1 MTVNV
6 NSVLRT
12 THHQEVPT
20 VRGHA
25 PHSPPPEQPHPARV
39 SPRRRGRLVTLAA
52 AGIAAAVVGLFTM
65 TVATG
70 TASAADNPYQRGPD
84 PTRSSVASVNGPFA
98 NTSVAVP
105 TGYGFNG
112 GRIYY
117 PTDTSQGTF
126 GAIAIS
132 PGYTAL
138 FSVELAWMGPWLAS
152 HGFVVI
158 GIETNSRNDFD
169 TARGTQL
176 LAALDYLVQQSPV
189 RDRID
194 PNRLAVSG
202 HSMGGGGALSAA
214 LRRPA
219 LKAAVGI
226 APYSPSSNLANDR
239 VPTMVFA
246 GQADTVVTPSYA
258 TGLYNSLPTTTESAY
273 LEVAGAD
280 HGFMV
285 GRSNP
290 VLIRTMLPF
299 LKMFVDNDAR
309 YSQFLCPLAD
319 NNGVVSYRSTCPLL
333 PSTPT
338 TPPPTP
344 SDTPPPTPSQTPT
357 GSPTGNPPGAASLI
371 VGAQSNRCL
380 DVPNASRANGTR
392 VQLWDCNRQANQS
405 WTYTSNKQLRV
416 YGDMCLDAAGSG
428 NGAAVQ
434 IYGCHSQSNQQ
445 WNVNA
450 NGTISSAQ
458 SGRCLDV
465 WSTANGAQVQLY
477 DCHGQTNQ
485 RFTLTPLT

>member
-1 MTVNV
+1 M
-6 NSVLRT
+6 
-12 THHQEVPT
+12 
-20 VRGHA
+20 RGQAYH
-25 PHSPPPEQPHPARV
+25 PPPPERTHAATAHPG
-39 SPRRRGRLVTLAA
+39 RRGRLVKLAA
-52 AGIAAAVVGLFTM
+52 AGVAAAVAGLLTM
-65 TVATG
+65 TVASG
-70 TASAADNPYQRGPD
+70 SASAADNPYQRGPD
-84 PTRSSVASVNGPFA
+84 PTRSSVAAVNGPFA

-176 LAALDYLVQQSPV
+176 LAALDYLTQQSPV
-189 RDRID
+189 RDRVD

-214 LRRPA
+214 IRRSS
-219 LKAAVGI
+219 LKAVVGI

-258 TGLYNSLPTTTESAY
+258 TGLYNSLPATTESAY

-319 NNGVVSYRSTCPLL
+319 NSGVVSYRSTCPLL
-333 PSTPT
+333 PTTPT

-344 SDTPPPTPSQTPT
+344 SDTPPPTPSGTPT
-357 GSPTGNPPGAASLI
+357 TPPTTGPPGTASLV
-371 VGAQSNRCL
+371 VGAQSGRCL

-392 VQLWDCNRQANQS
+392 VQLWDCNRQANQQ
-405 WTYTSNKQLRV
+405 WTYTSTRQLRV

-434 IYGCHSQSNQQ
+434 IYGCHGQPNQQ
-445 WNVNA
+445 WTVNA
-450 NGTISSAQ
+450 NGTISGVQ

-485 RFTLTPLT
+485 RFTLTPVA

>member
-1 MTVNV
+1 M
-6 NSVLRT
+6 
-12 THHQEVPT
+12 
-20 VRGHA
+20 
-25 PHSPPPEQPHPARV
+25 
-39 SPRRRGRLVTLAA
+39 RGRLAKLAA
-52 AGIAAAVVGLFTM
+52 AGIAAAVGLFTIA
-65 TVATG
+65 VATG
-70 TASAADNPYQRGPD
+70 SASAADNPYQRGPD
-84 PTRSSVASVNGPFA
+84 PTRASVASENGPFA

-176 LAALDYLVQQSPV
+176 LAALDYLTQQSPV
-189 RDRID
+189 RDRVD
-194 PNRLAVSG
+194 SSRLAVAG

-214 LRRPA
+214 MRRSS

-226 APYSPSSNLANDR
+226 APYSPSSNLATDR
-239 VPTMVFA
+239 VPTMVFS

-299 LKMFVDNDAR
+299 LKIFVDNDAR
-309 YSQFLCPLAD
+309 YSQFLCPLLD
-319 NNGVVSYRSTCPLL
+319 TSGVVTYRSTCPLL
-333 PSTPT
+333 PTPPTSPTATPTTTPT
-338 TPPPTP
+338 TPPPT
-344 SDTPPPTPSQTPT
+344 S
-357 GSPTGNPPGAASLI
+357 PPGTASQL
-371 VGAQSNRCL
+371 VGAQSGRCV

-392 VQLWDCNRQANQS
+392 VQLWDCNRQSNQS
-405 WTYTSNKQLRV
+405 WTYTSTKQLQV
-416 YGDMCLDAAGSG
+416 YGDMCLDAAGTG

-434 IYGCHSQSNQQ
+434 IYGCHGQANQQ
-445 WNVNA
+445 WNVNS
-450 NGTISSAQ
+450 NGTISNVQ

-465 WSTANGAQVQLY
+465 WSTANGAQIQLY

-485 RFTLTPLT
+485 RFNLTPLA

>member
-1 MTVNV
+1 MRRPADHPPT
-6 NSVLRT
+6 SGDSPADRTSLR
-12 THHQEVPT
+12 
-20 VRGHA
+20 
-25 PHSPPPEQPHPARV
+25 S
-39 SPRRRGRLVTLAA
+39 RGRLLKLAA
-52 AGIAAAVVGLFTM
+52 AGLAAAVGLFTM

-70 TASAADNPYQRGPD
+70 SASAADNPYQRGPD
-84 PTRSSVASVNGPFA
+84 PTAASVTAVNGPFA
-98 NTSVAVP
+98 NTSVSVP

-138 FSVELAWMGPWLAS
+138 FSAELAWMGPWLAS

-176 LAALDYLVQQSPV
+176 LAALDYLTQQSPV
-189 RDRID
+189 RDRVD
-194 PNRLAVSG
+194 PNRLAVAG

-214 LRRPA
+214 TRRPS
-219 LKAAVGI
+219 LKAVVGI

-239 VPTMVFA
+239 VPTMIFA

-258 TGLYNSLPTTTESAY
+258 TGLYNSLPTTTESTY

-290 VLIRTMLPF
+290 VLVRTMLPF
-299 LKMFVDNDAR
+299 VKMFIDNDAR
-309 YSQFLCPLAD
+309 YSQFLCPLLD
-319 NNGVVSYRSTCPLL
+319 SSGVVTYRSTCPLL
-333 PSTPT
+333 PSTPSSPTPT
-338 TPPPTP
+338 TTGTSTPTPTP
-344 SDTPPPTPSQTPT
+344 SVTPT
-357 GSPTGNPPGAASLI
+357 TGPGSASQI
-371 VGAQSNRCL
+371 VGTQSSRCL
-380 DVPNASRANGTR
+380 DVPNASRTNGTR
-392 VQLWDCNRQANQS
+392 VQLYDCNRQTNQA
-405 WTYTSNKQLRV
+405 WTYTSGKQLQV
-416 YGDMCLDAAGSG
+416 YGTMCLDAAGTG

-434 IYGCHSQSNQQ
+434 IYTCHGQTNQQ
-445 WNVNA
+445 WNVNS
-450 NGTISSAQ
+450 NGTISSVQ

-485 RFTLTPLT
+485 QFRLATLN

>member
-1 MTVNV
+1 M
-6 NSVLRT
+6 
-12 THHQEVPT
+12 
-20 VRGHA
+20 RGHA
-25 PHSPPPEQPHPARV
+25 NHPPPEEDNRV
-39 SPRRRGRLVTLAA
+39 SSRLRGRLLKLAA
-52 AGIAAAVVGLFTM
+52 AGIAAAVAMFTLTM
-65 TVATG
+65 TTG
-70 TASAADNPYQRGPD
+70 SASAADNPYQRGPD
-84 PTRSSVASVNGPFA
+84 PTRTSVTAVNGPFA
-98 NTSVAVP
+98 NTSVSVP

-138 FSVELAWMGPWLAS
+138 FSAELAWMGPWLAS

-176 LAALDYLVQQSPV
+176 LAALDYLTQQSPV
-189 RDRID
+189 RDRVD
-194 PNRLAVSG
+194 PTRLAVAG

-214 LRRPA
+214 IRRPS
-219 LKAAVGI
+219 LKAVVGI

-239 VPTMVFA
+239 VPTMIFA

-258 TGLYNSLPTTTESAY
+258 TGLYNSLPATTESVY
-273 LEVAGAD
+273 VEVAGAD

-290 VLIRTMLPF
+290 VMVRTMLPF
-299 LKMFVDNDAR
+299 VKMFVDNDAR
-309 YSQFLCPLAD
+309 YSQFLCPLLD
-319 NNGVVSYRSTCPLL
+319 SSGVVTYRSTCPLL

-338 TPPPTP
+338 SPTATPTNTPSPTNTPTPTASPSVPPT
-344 SDTPPPTPSQTPT
+344 S
-357 GSPTGNPPGAASLI
+357 ASEI
-371 VGAQSNRCL
+371 VGTQSGRCV
-380 DVPNASRANGTR
+380 DVPNAARTNGTR
-392 VQLWDCNRQANQS
+392 VQLWGCNKQTNQA
-405 WTYTSNKQLRV
+405 WTYTAGKQLQV
-416 YGDMCLDAAGSG
+416 YGTMCLDAAGSG

-434 IYGCHSQSNQQ
+434 IYGCHSQTNQQ
-445 WNVNA
+445 WNVNS
-450 NGTISSAQ
+450 NGTISSVQ

-465 WSTANGAQVQLY
+465 WSTANGAQIQLY

-485 RFTLTPLT
+485 QFRLAPLA

>member
-1 MTVNV
+1 M
-6 NSVLRT
+6 
-12 THHQEVPT
+12 
-20 VRGHA
+20 RGHA
-25 PHSPPPEQPHPARV
+25 NHPPPSENTRADRM
-39 SPRRRGRLVTLAA
+39 SPRFRGRLFKLAA
-52 AGIAAAVVGLFTM
+52 AGIAAAVGMFTM

-70 TASAADNPYQRGPD
+70 SASAADNPYQRGPD
-84 PTRSSVASVNGPFA
+84 PTRTSVTAVNGPFA
-98 NTSVAVP
+98 NTSVSVP

-138 FSVELAWMGPWLAS
+138 FSAELAWMGPWLAS

-176 LAALDYLVQQSPV
+176 LAALDYLTQQSPV
-189 RDRID
+189 RDRVD
-194 PNRLAVSG
+194 PTRLAVAG

-214 LRRPA
+214 TRRSS

-258 TGLYNSLPTTTESAY
+258 TGLYNSLPATTESAY

-290 VLIRTMLPF
+290 VLVRTMLPF
-299 LKMFVDNDAR
+299 VKMFVDNDAR
-309 YSQFLCPLAD
+309 YSQFLCPLLD
-319 NNGVVSYRSTCPLL
+319 SSGVVTYRSTCPLL

-338 TPPPTP
+338 TPTATPTNTPTPTASPTVPPT
-344 SDTPPPTPSQTPT
+344 SASQ
-357 GSPTGNPPGAASLI
+357 I
-371 VGAQSNRCL
+371 VGTQSGRCV
-380 DVPNASRANGTR
+380 DVPNASRTNGTR
-392 VQLWDCNRQANQS
+392 VTLYDCNRQINQT
-405 WTYTSNKQLRV
+405 WTYTANKQLQV
-416 YGDMCLDAAGSG
+416 YGTMCLDAAGTG

-434 IYGCHSQSNQQ
+434 IYNCHGQTNQQ
-445 WNVNA
+445 WNVNS
-450 NGTISSAQ
+450 NGTISSVQ

-465 WSTANGAQVQLY
+465 WSTSNGAQIQLY
-477 DCHGQTNQ
+477 DCHGQPNQ
-485 RFTLTPLT
+485 QFRLVSLA

>member
-1 MTVNV
+1 M
-6 NSVLRT
+6 
-12 THHQEVPT
+12 
-20 VRGHA
+20 RGHA
-25 PHSPPPEQPHPARV
+25 SHPPPAGTTHADRV
-39 SPRRRGRLVTLAA
+39 SPRLRGRLFKLAA
-52 AGIAAAVVGLFTM
+52 AGIAAAVGLLSITL
-65 TVATG
+65 ATG
-70 TASAADNPYQRGPD
+70 SASAADNPYQRGPD
-84 PTRSSVASVNGPFA
+84 PTPTSVTAVNGPFA

-138 FSVELAWMGPWLAS
+138 FSAELAWMGPWLAS

-176 LAALDYLVQQSPV
+176 LAALDYLTQQSPV
-189 RDRID
+189 RDRVD
-194 PNRLAVSG
+194 PNRLAVAG

-214 LRRPA
+214 TRRSS

-239 VPTMVFA
+239 VPTMIFA

-258 TGLYNSLPTTTESAY
+258 SGLYNSLPATTESVY

-290 VLIRTMLPF
+290 VMVRTMLPF
-299 LKMFVDNDAR
+299 VKMFIDNDTR
-309 YSQFLCPLAD
+309 YSQFLCPLMD
-319 NNGVVSYRSTCPLL
+319 SSGVVTSRSTCPLL
-333 PSTPT
+333 PSDPTTPTPTPT
-338 TPPPTP
+338 TPDPTP
-344 SDTPPPTPSQTPT
+344 TV
-357 GSPTGNPPGAASLI
+357 PPGSASEI
-371 VGAQSNRCL
+371 IGTQSGRCI
-380 DVPNASRANGTR
+380 DVPNASTTNGTR
-392 VQLWDCNRQANQS
+392 VQLYNCNKQTNQA
-405 WTYTSNKQLRV
+405 WTYTSNKQLQV
-416 YGDMCLDAAGSG
+416 YGTMCLDAAGSG

-434 IYGCHSQSNQQ
+434 IYSCHSGTNQQ
-445 WNVNA
+445 WNVNS
-450 NGTISSAQ
+450 NGTISGVQ

-465 WSTANGAQVQLY
+465 WSTSNGAQVQLY

-485 RFTLTPLT
+485 QFRLAPLG

>member
-1 MTVNV
+1 M
-6 NSVLRT
+6 
-12 THHQEVPT
+12 
-20 VRGHA
+20 RGHA
-25 PHSPPPEQPHPARV
+25 PHSPPPEQPRPARV

-52 AGIAAAVVGLFTM
+52 AGIAAALVGLFTM

-126 GAIAIS
+126 GAVAIS
-132 PGYTAL
+132 PGYNAL
-138 FSVELAWMGPWLAS
+138 FSAELAWMGPWLAS

-214 LRRPA
+214 LRRSS

-258 TGLYNSLPTTTESAY
+258 TGLYNSLPATTESAY

-357 GSPTGNPPGAASLI
+357 SSPTGNPPGTASLI

-405 WTYTSNKQLRV
+405 WTYTSGKQLRV

-434 IYGCHSQSNQQ
+434 IYGCHSQTNQQ

-450 NGTISSAQ
+450 NGTISSVQ

>member
-1 MTVNV
+1 M
-6 NSVLRT
+6 RPHG
-12 THHQEVPT
+12 HHPPLSGNPDADRV
-20 VRGHA
+20 A
-25 PHSPPPEQPHPARV
+25 PRL
-39 SPRRRGRLVTLAA
+39 RGRLFKLAAVGLAA
-52 AGIAAAVVGLFTM
+52 AVGLFTM

-70 TASAADNPYQRGPD
+70 SASAADNPYQRGPD
-84 PTRSSVASVNGPFA
+84 PTRTSVTAVNGPFA
-98 NTSVAVP
+98 NTSVSVP

-138 FSVELAWMGPWLAS
+138 FSAELAWMGPWLAS

-176 LAALDYLVQQSPV
+176 LAALDYLTQQSPV
-189 RDRID
+189 RDRVD
-194 PNRLAVSG
+194 PTRLAVAG

-214 LRRPA
+214 TRRSS
-219 LKAAVGI
+219 LKAVVGI

-239 VPTMVFA
+239 VPTMIFA

-258 TGLYNSLPTTTESAY
+258 TGLYNSLPATTESVY

-290 VLIRTMLPF
+290 VMVRTMLPF
-299 LKMFVDNDAR
+299 VKMFVDNDTR
-309 YSQFLCPLAD
+309 YSQFLCPLLD
-319 NNGVVSYRSTCPLL
+319 SSGVVTYRSTCPLL

-338 TPPPTP
+338 TPTPTPTDPPT
-344 SDTPPPTPSQTPT
+344 TPP
-357 GSPTGNPPGAASLI
+357 GSATEI
-371 VGAQSNRCL
+371 VGTQSGRCV
-380 DVPNASRANGTR
+380 DVPNASRNNGTR
-392 VQLWDCNRQANQS
+392 VQLYDCNKQTNQA
-405 WTYTSNKQLRV
+405 WTYTSGKQLQV
-416 YGDMCLDAAGSG
+416 YGTMCLDAAGTG

-434 IYGCHSQSNQQ
+434 IYTCHSQTNQQ
-445 WNVNA
+445 WNLNS
-450 NGTISSAQ
+450 NGTISNVQ
-458 SGRCLDV
+458 SGRCLDT
-465 WSTANGAQVQLY
+465 WSTTNGAQIQLY
-477 DCHGQTNQ
+477 DCHGQANQ
-485 RFTLTPLT
+485 QFRLAALAR

>member
-1 MTVNV
+1 M
-6 NSVLRT
+6 
-12 THHQEVPT
+12 
-20 VRGHA
+20 
-25 PHSPPPEQPHPARV
+25 
-39 SPRRRGRLVTLAA
+39 SPRFRGRLFKLAA
-52 AGIAAAVVGLFTM
+52 AGIAAAVGLFTI

-70 TASAADNPYQRGPD
+70 SASAADNPYQRGPD
-84 PTRSSVASVNGPFA
+84 PTRTSVTAVNGPFA
-98 NTSVAVP
+98 NTSVSVP

-138 FSVELAWMGPWLAS
+138 FSAELAWMGPWLAS

-176 LAALDYLVQQSPV
+176 LAALDYLTQQSPV
-189 RDRID
+189 RDRVD
-194 PNRLAVSG
+194 PNRLAVAG

-214 LRRPA
+214 TRRSS
-219 LKAAVGI
+219 LKAVVGI

-239 VPTMVFA
+239 VPTMIFS

-258 TGLYNSLPTTTESAY
+258 TGLYNSLPATTESVY

-290 VLIRTMLPF
+290 VMVRTMLPF
-299 LKMFVDNDAR
+299 VKMFIDNDTR
-309 YSQFLCPLAD
+309 YSQFLCPLLD
-319 NNGVVSYRSTCPLL
+319 SSGVVTYRSTCPLL
-333 PSTPT
+333 PTTPT
-338 TPPPTP
+338 PTDPPTV
-344 SDTPPPTPSQTPT
+344 
-357 GSPTGNPPGAASLI
+357 PPGSANEI
-371 VGAQSNRCL
+371 VGTQSGRCV
-380 DVPNASRANGTR
+380 DVPNASRNNGTR
-392 VQLWDCNRQANQS
+392 VQLYGCNKQTNQA
-405 WTYTSNKQLRV
+405 WTYTSNKQLQV
-416 YGDMCLDAAGSG
+416 YGTMCLDAAGTA

-434 IYGCHSQSNQQ
+434 IYSCHSQTNQQ
-445 WNVNA
+445 WNVNS
-450 NGTISSAQ
+450 NGTISNVQ
-458 SGRCLDV
+458 SGRCLDA
-465 WSTANGAQVQLY
+465 WSTANGAQIQLY

-485 RFTLTPLT
+485 QFRLAALAR

>member
-1 MTVNV
+1 M
-6 NSVLRT
+6 
-12 THHQEVPT
+12 
-20 VRGHA
+20 RGPADH
-25 PHSPPPEQPHPARV
+25 PPQGGNTQADRV
-39 SPRRRGRLVTLAA
+39 STGLRGRLFKLAA
-52 AGIAAAVVGLFTM
+52 AGLAAAVGLLTI

-70 TASAADNPYQRGPD
+70 SASAADNPYQRGPD
-84 PTRSSVASVNGPFA
+84 PTRTSVTAVNGPFA
-98 NTSVAVP
+98 NTSVSVP

-138 FSVELAWMGPWLAS
+138 FSAELAWMGPWLAS

-176 LAALDYLVQQSPV
+176 LAALDYLTQQSPV
-189 RDRID
+189 RDRVD
-194 PNRLAVSG
+194 PTRLAVAG

-214 LRRPA
+214 IRRSS
-219 LKAAVGI
+219 LKAVVGI

-239 VPTMVFA
+239 VPTMIFA

-258 TGLYNSLPTTTESAY
+258 TGLYNSLPSTTESVY

-290 VLIRTMLPF
+290 VMVRTMLPF
-299 LKMFVDNDAR
+299 VKMFVDNDAR
-309 YSQFLCPLAD
+309 YSQFLCPLLD
-319 NNGVVSYRSTCPLL
+319 NSGVVTYRSTCPLL

-338 TPPPTP
+338 TPPPT
-344 SDTPPPTPSQTPT
+344 DPPTPTPT
-357 GSPTGNPPGAASLI
+357 PTVPPGSANQI
-371 VGAQSNRCL
+371 VGTQSGRCI
-380 DVPNASRANGTR
+380 DVPNASRTNGTR
-392 VQLWDCNRQANQS
+392 VHLYDCNRQTNQQ
-405 WTYTSNKQLRV
+405 WTYTSNKQLQV
-416 YGDMCLDAAGSG
+416 YGNMCLDAAGSG

-434 IYGCHSQSNQQ
+434 IYSCHSQTNQQ
-445 WNVNA
+445 WNVNS
-450 NGTISSAQ
+450 NGTISGVQ

-465 WSTANGAQVQLY
+465 WSTANGAQIQLY

-485 RFTLTPLT
+485 QFRLTPIA

>member
-1 MTVNV
+1 M
-6 NSVLRT
+6 
-12 THHQEVPT
+12 
-20 VRGHA
+20 RGHA
-25 PHSPPPEQPHPARV
+25 DHPPLSGNAHADRV
-39 SPRRRGRLVTLAA
+39 SPRSRGRLFKLAA
-52 AGIAAAVVGLFTM
+52 AGIAAAVGLFTV

-70 TASAADNPYQRGPD
+70 SASAADNPYQRGPD
-84 PTRSSVASVNGPFA
+84 PTRTSVTAENGPFA
-98 NTSVAVP
+98 NTSVSVP

-138 FSVELAWMGPWLAS
+138 FSAELAWMGPWLAS

-176 LAALDYLVQQSPV
+176 LAALDYLTQQSPI
-189 RDRID
+189 RDRVD
-194 PNRLAVSG
+194 PNRLAVAG

-214 LRRPA
+214 SRRSSLRA
-219 LKAAVGI
+219 VVGI

-239 VPTMVFA
+239 VPTMIFS

-258 TGLYNSLPTTTESAY
+258 TGLYNSLPATTKSVY

-290 VLIRTMLPF
+290 VMIRTMLPF
-299 LKMFVDNDAR
+299 VKMFIDNDAR
-309 YSQFLCPLAD
+309 YSQFLCPLLD
-319 NNGVVSYRSTCPLL
+319 SSGVVTYRSTCPLL

-338 TPPPTP
+338 TPTPTPTDPPTV
-344 SDTPPPTPSQTPT
+344 
-357 GSPTGNPPGAASLI
+357 PPGSANEI
-371 VGAQSNRCL
+371 VGTQSGRCV
-380 DVPNASRANGTR
+380 DVPNASRNNGTR
-392 VQLWDCNRQANQS
+392 VQLYDCNKQTNQA
-405 WTYTSNKQLRV
+405 WTYTATKQLQV
-416 YGDMCLDAAGSG
+416 YGNMCLDAAGSG

-434 IYGCHSQSNQQ
+434 IYSCHSQTNQQ
-445 WNVNA
+445 WNVNS
-450 NGTISSAQ
+450 NGTISSVQ
-458 SGRCLDV
+458 SGRCLDA
-465 WSTANGAQVQLY
+465 WSTTNGAQIQLY

-485 RFTLTPLT
+485 QFRLVSLAR

>member
-1 MTVNV
+1 M
-6 NSVLRT
+6 
-12 THHQEVPT
+12 
-20 VRGHA
+20 RGPANH
-25 PHSPPPEQPHPARV
+25 PPPAGNTPADHV
-39 SPRRRGRLVTLAA
+39 APSLRGRLFKLAA
-52 AGIAAAVVGLFTM
+52 AGIAAAVGLLTI
-65 TVATG
+65 TLTTG
-70 TASAADNPYQRGPD
+70 SASAADNPYQRGPD
-84 PTRSSVASVNGPFA
+84 PTRTSVTAVNGPFA
-98 NTSVAVP
+98 NTSVSVP

-138 FSVELAWMGPWLAS
+138 FSAELAWMGPWLAS

-176 LAALDYLVQQSPV
+176 LAALDYLTQQSPV
-189 RDRID
+189 RDRVD
-194 PNRLAVSG
+194 PNRLAVAG

-214 LRRPA
+214 SRRSS
-219 LKAAVGI
+219 LKAVVGI

-239 VPTMVFA
+239 VPTMIFA

-258 TGLYNSLPTTTESAY
+258 TGLYNSLPATTESVY

-290 VLIRTMLPF
+290 VMVRTMLPF
-299 LKMFVDNDAR
+299 VKMFIDNDAR
-309 YSQFLCPLAD
+309 YSQFLCPLLD
-319 NNGVVSYRSTCPLL
+319 SSGVVTYRSTCPLL

-338 TPPPTP
+338 TPTPTP
-344 SDTPPPTPSQTPT
+344 TDPPPTPP
-357 GSPTGNPPGAASLI
+357 GSASEI
-371 VGAQSNRCL
+371 VGTQSGRCV
-380 DVPNASRANGTR
+380 DVPNASRNNGTR
-392 VQLWDCNRQANQS
+392 VQLYNCNKQTNQA
-405 WTYTSNKQLRV
+405 WTYTSNKQLQV
-416 YGDMCLDAAGSG
+416 YGTMCLDAAGTG

-434 IYGCHSQSNQQ
+434 IYSCHSQTNQQ
-445 WNVNA
+445 WNVNS
-450 NGTISSAQ
+450 NGTISNVQ
-458 SGRCLDV
+458 SGRCLDA
-465 WSTANGAQVQLY
+465 WSTTNGAQIQLY

-485 RFTLTPLT
+485 QFRLAAL

>member
-1 MTVNV
+1 MRNDAH
-6 NSVLRT
+6 N
-12 THHQEVPT
+12 
-20 VRGHA
+20 
-25 PHSPPPEQPHPARV
+25 PPPSGPATAEPVRQD
-39 SPRRRGRLVTLAA
+39 RRGRLFKLAAVGLAA
-52 AGIAAAVVGLFTM
+52 AVGLLTM
-65 TVATG
+65 TMTTG
-70 TASAADNPYQRGPD
+70 SASAADNPYQRGPD
-84 PTRSSVASVNGPFA
+84 PTRSSVTAVNGPFA
-98 NTSVAVP
+98 NTSVSVP

-138 FSVELAWMGPWLAS
+138 FSAELAWMGPWLAS

-176 LAALDYLVQQSPV
+176 LAALDYLTQQSPV
-189 RDRID
+189 RDRVD
-194 PNRLAVSG
+194 PTRLAVAG

-214 LRRPA
+214 IRRPS
-219 LKAAVGI
+219 LKAVVGI

-239 VPTMVFA
+239 VPTMIFA

-273 LEVAGAD
+273 VEVAGAD

-290 VLIRTMLPF
+290 VMVRTMLPF
-299 LKMFVDNDAR
+299 VKMFVDNDAR
-309 YSQFLCPLAD
+309 YSQFLCPLLD
-319 NNGVVSYRSTCPLL
+319 NSGVVTYRSTCPLL

-338 TPPPTP
+338 TPTPTPTDPPTP
-344 SDTPPPTPSQTPT
+344 TPTPTV
-357 GSPTGNPPGAASLI
+357 PPGSASEI
-371 VGAQSNRCL
+371 IGTQSGRCV
-380 DVPNASRANGTR
+380 DVTNASRTNGTR
-392 VQLWDCNRQANQS
+392 VQLYGCNKQTNQA
-405 WTYTSNKQLRV
+405 WTYTSNKQLQV
-416 YGDMCLDAAGSG
+416 YGNMCLDAAGSG

-434 IYGCHSQSNQQ
+434 IYSCHSQTNQQ
-445 WNVNA
+445 WNVNS
-450 NGTISSAQ
+450 NGTISGVQ

-465 WSTANGAQVQLY
+465 WSTANGAQIQLY

-485 RFTLTPLT
+485 QFRLSPLAG

>member
-1 MTVNV
+1 M
-6 NSVLRT
+6 S
-12 THHQEVPT
+12 
-20 VRGHA
+20 RGL
-25 PHSPPPEQPHPARV
+25 P
-39 SPRRRGRLVTLAA
+39 GRLFKTAA
-52 AGIAAAVVGLFTM
+52 AGIAAAVGLFTM
-65 TVATG
+65 VLTTG
-70 TASAADNPYQRGPD
+70 TASAADNPFQRGPD
-84 PTRSSVASVNGPFA
+84 PTRASVAAENGPFA
-98 NTSVAVP
+98 NTSVNVP

-138 FSVELAWMGPWLAS
+138 FSAELAWMGPWLAS

-176 LAALDYLVQQSPV
+176 LAALDYLTQQSPV
-189 RDRID
+189 RDRVD

-214 LRRPA
+214 IRRA
-219 LKAAVGI
+219 SLKAAVGI

-239 VPTMVFA
+239 VPTMIFS
-246 GQADTVVTPSYA
+246 GQADTVVPPSSA
-258 TGLYNSLPTTTESAY
+258 LSLYNSLPATTESAY
-273 LEVAGAD
+273 LEVAGGD

-299 LKMFVDNDAR
+299 VKMFIDNDTR

-319 NNGVVSYRSTCPLL
+319 SSGVVTYRSTCPLL
-333 PSTPT
+333 PTAPTSPPT
-338 TPPPTP
+338 TPSTPPT
-344 SDTPPPTPSQTPT
+344 TPSTPPT
-357 GSPTGNPPGAASLI
+357 GSPGSAGQI
-371 VGAQSNRCL
+371 VGTQSGRCI
-380 DVPNASRANGTR
+380 DVPNASRDNGTR
-392 VQLWDCNRQANQS
+392 VQLYDCNGQPNQS
-405 WTYTSNKQLRV
+405 WTYTATKQLQV
-416 YGDMCLDAAGSG
+416 YGDRCLDAAGSG

-434 IYGCHSQSNQQ
+434 IYSCHSQTNQQ
-445 WNVNA
+445 WNLNS
-450 NGTISSAQ
+450 NGTISSVQ

-477 DCHGQTNQ
+477 DCHTGANQ
-485 RFTLTPLT
+485 QFRLASLTR

>member
-1 MTVNV
+1 M
-6 NSVLRT
+6 
-12 THHQEVPT
+12 
-20 VRGHA
+20 
-25 PHSPPPEQPHPARV
+25 
-39 SPRRRGRLVTLAA
+39 RGRLFKLAA
-52 AGIAAAVVGLFTM
+52 AGIAAAVGLFTI

-70 TASAADNPYQRGPD
+70 SASAADNPYQRGPD
-84 PTRSSVASVNGPFA
+84 PTQSSVTAVNGPFA
-98 NTSVAVP
+98 NTSVSVP

-138 FSVELAWMGPWLAS
+138 FSAELAWMGPWLAS

-176 LAALDYLVQQSPV
+176 LAALDYLTQQSPV
-189 RDRID
+189 RDRVD
-194 PNRLAVSG
+194 PNRLAVAG

-214 LRRPA
+214 IRRPS
-219 LKAAVGI
+219 LKAVVGI

-239 VPTMVFA
+239 VPTMIFA

-258 TGLYNSLPTTTESAY
+258 TGLYNSLPTTTESVY

-290 VLIRTMLPF
+290 VMVRTMLPF
-299 LKMFVDNDAR
+299 VKMFIDNDAR
-309 YSQFLCPLAD
+309 YSQFLCPLLD
-319 NNGVVSYRSTCPLL
+319 NSGVVTYRSTCPLL
-333 PSTPT
+333 PTTPPPTGTPTPTPT
-338 TPPPTP
+338 TPPP
-344 SDTPPPTPSQTPT
+344 
-357 GSPTGNPPGAASLI
+357 GSTNQIIGT
-371 VGAQSNRCL
+371 QSGRCI
-380 DVPNASRANGTR
+380 DVPNASRTNGIR
-392 VQLWDCNRQANQS
+392 VQLYDCNRQTNQT
-405 WTYTSNKQLRV
+405 WAYTSGKQLQV
-416 YGDMCLDAAGSG
+416 YGNMCLDAAGSG

-434 IYGCHSQSNQQ
+434 IYSCHGQTNQQ
-445 WNVNA
+445 WNINS
-450 NGTISSAQ
+450 NGTITGVQ

-465 WSTANGAQVQLY
+465 WSTNNGAQIQLY

-485 RFTLTPLT
+485 QFRLTPLT

>member
-1 MTVNV
+1 MRNDA
-6 NSVLRT
+6 
-12 THHQEVPT
+12 HH
-20 VRGHA
+20 
-25 PHSPPPEQPHPARV
+25 PPPSGPTATEPVRPD
-39 SPRRRGRLVTLAA
+39 RRGRLFKLAAVGLAA
-52 AGIAAAVVGLFTM
+52 AVGLLTM
-65 TVATG
+65 TMTTG
-70 TASAADNPYQRGPD
+70 SASAADNPYQRGPD
-84 PTRSSVASVNGPFA
+84 PTRTSVTAVNGPFA
-98 NTSVAVP
+98 NTSVSVP

-138 FSVELAWMGPWLAS
+138 FSAELAWMGPWLAS

-176 LAALDYLVQQSPV
+176 LAALDYLTQQSPV
-189 RDRID
+189 RDRVD
-194 PNRLAVSG
+194 PTRLAVAG

-214 LRRPA
+214 IRRSS
-219 LKAAVGI
+219 LKAVVGI

-239 VPTMVFA
+239 VPTMVIS

-258 TGLYNSLPTTTESAY
+258 TGLYNSLPSTTESVY

-290 VLIRTMLPF
+290 VMVRTMLPF
-299 LKMFVDNDAR
+299 VKMFVDNDAR
-309 YSQFLCPLAD
+309 YSQFLCPLLD
-319 NNGVVSYRSTCPLL
+319 NSGVVTYRSTCPLL

-338 TPPPTP
+338 TPTPTPTDPPTP
-344 SDTPPPTPSQTPT
+344 TPTPTV
-357 GSPTGNPPGAASLI
+357 PPGTASEI
-371 VGAQSNRCL
+371 VGTQSGRCV
-380 DVPNASRANGTR
+380 DVPNASRTNGTR
-392 VQLWDCNRQANQS
+392 VQLYGCNKQTNQQ
-405 WTYTSNKQLRV
+405 WTYTSNKQLQV
-416 YGDMCLDAAGSG
+416 YGNMCLDAAGSG

-434 IYGCHSQSNQQ
+434 IYSCHSQTNQQ
-445 WNVNA
+445 WNVNS
-450 NGTISSAQ
+450 NGTISGVQ

-465 WSTANGAQVQLY
+465 WSTANGAQIQLY

-485 RFTLTPLT
+485 QFRLTPIA

>member
-1 MTVNV
+1 M
-6 NSVLRT
+6 
-12 THHQEVPT
+12 
-20 VRGHA
+20 
-25 PHSPPPEQPHPARV
+25 PAGL
-39 SPRRRGRLVTLAA
+39 RGRLLKLAT
-52 AGIAAAVVGLFTM
+52 AGIAVAVGLFTV

-70 TASAADNPYQRGPD
+70 SASAADNPYQRGPD
-84 PTRSSVASVNGPFA
+84 PTRTSVAAVNGPFA
-98 NTSVAVP
+98 NTSVSVP

-138 FSVELAWMGPWLAS
+138 FSAELAWMGPWLAS

-176 LAALDYLVQQSPV
+176 LAALDYLTQQSPV
-189 RDRID
+189 RDRVD
-194 PNRLAVSG
+194 PSRLAVSG

-214 LRRPA
+214 MRRSS
-219 LKAAVGI
+219 LKAVVGI
-226 APYSPSSNLANDR
+226 TPYSPSSNLASNQ
-239 VPTMVFA
+239 VPTMIIS

-258 TGLYNSLPTTTESAY
+258 LGLYNSLPASTESAY
-273 LEVAGAD
+273 LEVAGGD

-299 LKMFVDNDAR
+299 LKMFIDNDAR
-309 YSQFLCPLAD
+309 YSQFLCPLLD
-319 NNGVVSYRSTCPLL
+319 NSGVVTYRSTCPLL
-333 PSTPT
+333 PPGATTPPPTGTPTPTPTTTPT
-338 TPPPTP
+338 TPPP
-344 SDTPPPTPSQTPT
+344 
-357 GSPTGNPPGAASLI
+357 GSASEI
-371 VGAQSNRCL
+371 VGVQSGRCL
-380 DVPNASRANGTR
+380 DVPNASRSNGTR
-392 VQLWDCNRQANQS
+392 VQLYDCNKQTNQS
-405 WTYTSNKQLRV
+405 WTYTANKQLRV
-416 YGDMCLDAAGSG
+416 YGDMCLDAGGSG

-434 IYGCHSQSNQQ
+434 IYSCHGQTNQQ
-445 WNVNA
+445 WNVNS
-450 NGTISSAQ
+450 NGTISGVQ

-485 RFTLTPLT
+485 RFNLVSLGR

>member
-1 MTVNV
+1 M
-6 NSVLRT
+6 
-12 THHQEVPT
+12 
-20 VRGHA
+20 
-25 PHSPPPEQPHPARV
+25 
-39 SPRRRGRLVTLAA
+39 RGRLAKLAA
-52 AGIAAAVVGLFTM
+52 AGIAAAVGLFTIA
-65 TVATG
+65 VATG
-70 TASAADNPYQRGPD
+70 SASAADNPYQRGPD
-84 PTRSSVASVNGPFA
+84 PTRASVASENGPFA

-176 LAALDYLVQQSPV
+176 LAALDYLTQQSPV
-189 RDRID
+189 RDRVD
-194 PNRLAVSG
+194 SSRLAVAG

-214 LRRPA
+214 MRRSS

-226 APYSPSSNLANDR
+226 APYSPSSNLATDR
-239 VPTMVFA
+239 VPTMVFS

-258 TGLYNSLPTTTESAY
+258 TGLYNSLPSTTESAY

-299 LKMFVDNDAR
+299 LKIFIDNDAR
-309 YSQFLCPLAD
+309 YSQFLCPLLD
-319 NNGVVSYRSTCPLL
+319 TSGVVTYRSTCPLL
-333 PSTPT
+333 PTPPTSPTATPT
-338 TPPPTP
+338 T
-344 SDTPPPTPSQTPT
+344 TPT
-357 GSPTGNPPGAASLI
+357 GPSPTSPPGAASQL
-371 VGAQSNRCL
+371 VGAQSGRCV

-392 VQLWDCNRQANQS
+392 VQLWDCNRQSNQS
-405 WTYTSNKQLRV
+405 WTYTSTKQLRV
-416 YGDMCLDAAGSG
+416 YGDMCLDAAGTG

-434 IYGCHSQSNQQ
+434 IYGCHGQANQQ
-445 WNVNA
+445 WNVNS
-450 NGTISSAQ
+450 NGTVSNVQ

-465 WSTANGAQVQLY
+465 WSTANGAQIQLY

-485 RFTLTPLT
+485 RFNLTPLA